1 VCEGGGGRVRVGT
14 MQRVVASISART
26 NTGMHQVMG
35 VTPGCPTGL
44 SFGSGK
50 QRELGWLLD
59 GPETRSRR

>member
-1 VCEGGGGRVRVGT
+1 VGT